1 MQPFEEQEDPSFA
14 SVVEPAQLQRPRC
27 DQCIVAIADY
37 ECLRCVQRFCRQC
50 ELVVHHRLGELAM
63 KHEESKGDGRPHQEF
78 LKWISGEQENAMLAL
93 KHHCN

>member
-14 SVVEPAQLQRPRC
+14 SVVEPAQLQRPHC

-78 LKWISGEQENAMLAL
+78 LKWISGEQENAMLAM